1 MKKPGRI
8 QTLAIASLSALA
20 LATPVA
26 FAQSGSTES
35 GSRQSAG
42 QENGSG
48 HGHRRGGRRGGDGE
62 GRGFRG
68 GHRGGKMF
76 RGLNLTEDQQNRMQQ
91 VRESYKQRIAPIRE
105 QMRALRG
112 SDRRSDSGAT
122 FNEAE
127 ATQRMIAAAPL
138 RARMM
143 AESHRMRQEMLA
155 VLTPEQ
161 RTQMEQ
167 KRAERKARWGERR
180 GNDGDRSDRGGR
192 GNRGDRDDDSDED

>member
-26 FAQSGSTES
+26 FAQSGSTDGS
-35 GSRQSAG
+35 GQQSVG

-48 HGHRRGGRRGGDGE
+48 HGHRRGGRHGGGVDRGGE

-68 GHRGGKMF
+68 GRGGHRGGMMF
-76 RGLNLTEDQQNRMQQ
+76 RGLNLTEDQKARMQQ
-91 VRESYKQRIAPIRE
+91 VRESFKQRIAPLRE
-105 QMRALRG
+105 QMKALHQ
-112 SDRRSDSGAT
+112 SDRNRGNGGS

-127 ATQRMIAAAPL
+127 VTQRMIAAAPL
-138 RARMM
+138 RAKLMG
-143 AESHRMRQEMLA
+143 ESFRMRQEMLE

-161 RTQMEQ
+161 RTQLDQ
-167 KRAERKARWGERR
+167 RRAERKARWGEMR
-180 GNDGDRSDRGGR
+180 GR
-192 GNRGDRDDDSDED
+192 RGDRTDGAVAPQK